1 MQVDLQNSIKIE
13 RQFFC
18 DKKYF
23 SDNKIFENVIISE
36 HNLALHSNDG
46 IAIYIYKTHPTDVNL

>member
-46 IAIYIYKTHPTDVNL
+46 VVDHIYKTHPTDMSL